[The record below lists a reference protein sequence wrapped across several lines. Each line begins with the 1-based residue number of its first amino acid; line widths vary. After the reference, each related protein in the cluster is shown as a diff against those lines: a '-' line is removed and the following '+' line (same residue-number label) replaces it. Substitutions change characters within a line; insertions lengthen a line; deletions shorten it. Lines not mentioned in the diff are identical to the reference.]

1 MLAHDYS
8 AASGHSDVTRG
19 LRQFRDNFVIGRG
32 LGGSVT
38 REREQKYQHV
48 ERFLHGRLPEVEVML
63 VTSIYAIEEGKFNGV
78 FSCRYYPA
86 EYRALQIELA
96 SFKT

>member
-1 MLAHDYS
+1 
-8 AASGHSDVTRG
+8 
-19 LRQFRDNFVIGRG
+19 
-32 LGGSVT
+32 
-38 REREQKYQHV
+38 
-48 ERFLHGRLPEVEVML
+48 ML